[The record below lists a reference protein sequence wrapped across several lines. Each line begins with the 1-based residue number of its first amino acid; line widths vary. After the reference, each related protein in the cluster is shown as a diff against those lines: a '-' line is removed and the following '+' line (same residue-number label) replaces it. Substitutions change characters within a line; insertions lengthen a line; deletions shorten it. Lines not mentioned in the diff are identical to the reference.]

1 MADMPGTS
9 EIRRTI
15 GSHKLDE
22 SIPRCL
28 GYWGTVAPYQGFA
41 SMFLSDFQK
50 FRCHYVQ
57 SFLPR
62 DLLEATIC
70 PAQGIL

>member
-15 GSHKLDE
+15 DSHKQAE
-22 SIPRCL
+22 SVPRCL
-28 GYWGTVAPYQGFA
+28 GYRSTVATYQSFTTV
-41 SMFLSDFQK
+41 FLSDFQK
-50 FRCHYVQ
+50 FRCYYVQ